1 MINETRWI
9 TVDGNEAVA
18 RVAYKLSELIA
29 IYPITPSS
37 SMGELAD
44 QWMSEGRPNLW
55 DAVPTV
61 AEMQSEGGA
70 AGALHGGV
78 QSGALATSFTASQGL
93 LLMIP
98 NMFKIAGELLPCVL
112 HVSARAVATHALS
125 IFGDHSDVMAVR
137 TTGWGLLCSNSVQ
150 EAQDFALIAHAA
162 ALRTRIP
169 VLHFFDGFRTSHEVA
184 KIQAL
189 SDEDLRAMVDER
201 WIHDHRNRALTPDRP
216 VLRGSSQN
224 PDVFFQSREAS
235 NSHYMDCAGLIQQLM
250 DRFAMVTGR
259 AYRLFEYEGDPEAG
273 RVIVAMGSGCEAIA
287 EAVAALNAAGEQ
299 VGLLK
304 VRLFRPFSA
313 RALVRA
319 LPRTVRN
326 IAVLDRTKE
335 PGSAGEPLYQDVVS
349 AIHEEL
355 DARSAPFRFC
365 PRVIGGRYGLGSK
378 EFTPAMARA
387 VFNELDLPSSRAHF
401 TVGIN
406 DDVSFASL
414 PYSPEFTTED
424 PGVVRAIFY
433 GLGSDGTVGAN
444 KNTIKII
451 GEETDL
457 YAQAYFV
464 YDSKKSG
471 SITVSHLRFGPTPI
485 RSTYLISQAQFVACH
500 QWEILRRMDVLEHA
514 APGATVLV
522 NSPYPASEVW
532 ARLPASAQRRIHA
545 LGLKLFSI
553 DAARIASEA
562 GIGKRVNTVLQACFF
577 ALSGVLPRDTAIEA
591 IKHAARKTYAA
602 KGDRVVA
609 ANCAA
614 IDASIA
620 ALVEVPLPSEPAFA
634 QDEAPIVPALAPA
647 FVRNVIAP
655 MLEGHGDR
663 LPVSAL
669 PVDGTFPVGTSRWE
683 KRNVADRIPVW
694 DAPLCIQCNKCV
706 LVCPHAAIR
715 VKTYVADFLDTAPPT
730 FKAVDYKG
738 GEFKGMKYTIQ
749 VAPEDCTGCDL
760 CVEVCPAKHKTTGI
774 KALDMV
780 DQRPLREAERTNLEF
795 FLNLPEPDR
804 SAASHA
810 SVKGSQFLQP
820 LFEYSGACSG
830 CGETPYLKL
839 ASQLFG
845 DRMLVANAT
854 GCSSIFGGN
863 LPTTPW
869 TCNRE
874 GLGPAWSNSLFEDNA
889 EFGFGLRLSV
899 DRHGEEARTLLRL
912 LAVPIDSAGEPIVES
927 ILTADQKDESG
938 IFEQRARVADLK
950 ARLRAAAERNDEPL
964 PEGAVSRLLD
974 LADYLVKKSVWIV
987 GGDGWA
993 YDIGYGGLDHVL
1005 ASDRDVNILVLDTEV
1020 YSNTGGQ
1027 ASKSTPRGAV
1037 ARFAAAGKRG
1047 GKKDLGLLAMTY
1059 GHVYVAHVAL
1069 GANDTQTVKA
1079 FLEAES
1085 YHGPSLIIAYAH
1097 CIAHG
1102 IDIKNGLLQQNRAV
1116 ASGHWPLYRYDPRAG
1131 GDGTFPL
1138 TLDSKPPKIAF
1149 SDYAYHETRYNVLTR
1164 MDPTV
1169 AARLAVEAQQDI
1181 DRRWRLYEHL
1191 AGMRVG

>member
-1 MINETRWI
+1 
-9 TVDGNEAVA
+9 
-18 RVAYKLSELIA
+18 
-29 IYPITPSS
+29 
-37 SMGELAD
+37 
-44 QWMSEGRPNLW
+44 
-55 DAVPTV
+55 
-61 AEMQSEGGA
+61 
-70 AGALHGGV
+70 
-78 QSGALATSFTASQGL
+78 
-93 LLMIP
+93 
-98 NMFKIAGELLPCVL
+98 
-112 HVSARAVATHALS
+112 
-125 IFGDHSDVMAVR
+125 
-137 TTGWGLLCSNSVQ
+137 
-150 EAQDFALIAHAA
+150 
-162 ALRTRIP
+162 
-169 VLHFFDGFRTSHEVA
+169 
-184 KIQAL
+184 
-189 SDEDLRAMVDER
+189 
-201 WIHDHRNRALTPDRP
+201 
-216 VLRGSSQN
+216 
-224 PDVFFQSREAS
+224 
-235 NSHYMDCAGLIQQLM
+235 
-250 DRFAMVTGR
+250 
-259 AYRLFEYEGDPEAG
+259 
-273 RVIVAMGSGCEAIA
+273 
-287 EAVAALNAAGEQ
+287 
-299 VGLLK
+299 
-304 VRLFRPFSA
+304 
-313 RALVRA
+313 
-319 LPRTVRN
+319 
-326 IAVLDRTKE
+326 
-335 PGSAGEPLYQDVVS
+335 
-349 AIHEEL
+349 
-355 DARSAPFRFC
+355 
-365 PRVIGGRYGLGSK
+365 
-378 EFTPAMARA
+378 
-387 VFNELDLPSSRAHF
+387 
-401 TVGIN
+401 
-406 DDVSFASL
+406 
-414 PYSPEFTTED
+414 
-424 PGVVRAIFY
+424 
-433 GLGSDGTVGAN
+433 
-444 KNTIKII
+444 
-451 GEETDL
+451 
-457 YAQAYFV
+457 
-464 YDSKKSG
+464 
-471 SITVSHLRFGPTPI
+471 
-485 RSTYLISQAQFVACH
+485 
-500 QWEILRRMDVLEHA
+500 
-514 APGATVLV
+514 
-522 NSPYPASEVW
+522 
-532 ARLPASAQRRIHA
+532 
-545 LGLKLFSI
+545 
-553 DAARIASEA
+553 
-562 GIGKRVNTVLQACFF
+562 
-577 ALSGVLPRDTAIEA
+577 
-591 IKHAARKTYAA
+591 
-602 KGDRVVA
+602 
-609 ANCAA
+609 
-614 IDASIA
+614 
-620 ALVEVPLPSEPAFA
+620 
-634 QDEAPIVPALAPA
+634 
-647 FVRNVIAP
+647 
-655 MLEGHGDR
+655 
-663 LPVSAL
+663 
-669 PVDGTFPVGTSRWE
+669 
-683 KRNVADRIPVW
+683 
-694 DAPLCIQCNKCV
+694 
-706 LVCPHAAIR
+706 
-715 VKTYVADFLDTAPPT
+715 
-730 FKAVDYKG
+730 
-738 GEFKGMKYTIQ
+738 MKYTIQ

-927 ILTADQKDESG
+927 LLTADQKDESG
-938 IFEQRARVADLK
+938 VFEQRARVADLK
-950 ARLRAAAERNDEPL
+950 ARLRAAAERNDVAL

-1085 YHGPSLIIAYAH
+1085 YNGPSLIIAYAH

-1131 GDGTFPL
+1131 GNGTFPL

-1169 AARLAVEAQQDI
+1169 AASLAVEAQQDI

-1191 AGMRVG
+1191 AGMRME